1 MTTYPTPLSTVAAC
15 PDWIELC
22 HSAIALFMRDGHEF
36 TIDDVYAL
44 VPKPPHPNH
53 YGAMMSALRKHG
65 LIEETGYV
73 VSKRVAAN
81 GRRVLKWRL
90 K

>member
-1 MTTYPTPLSTVAAC
+1 MTTYQTPLSTVTAC
-15 PDWIELC
+15 PDWIDLC
-22 HSAIALFMRDGHEF
+22 HSAIALHMRDREF

-44 VPKPPHPNH
+44 VPQPRHHNH
-53 YGAMMSALRKHG
+53 YGAMMSAMRKHG
-65 LIEETGYV
+65 VIEEAGYV
-73 VSKRVAAN
+73 VSKRASAN